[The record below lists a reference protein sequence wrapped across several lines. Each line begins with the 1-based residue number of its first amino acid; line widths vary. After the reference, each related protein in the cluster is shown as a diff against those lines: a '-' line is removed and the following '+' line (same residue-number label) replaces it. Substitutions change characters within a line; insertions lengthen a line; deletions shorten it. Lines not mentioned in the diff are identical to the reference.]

1 LSNLVID
8 IGNTRTKAAVFRND
22 EMSAHFVWEKCTR
35 EEISEVIANHRVENV
50 ILSVVGPPMEES
62 LRQWLASQVRFIELT
77 PATRLPFQNLYGTPA
92 TLGKDR
98 IAAVAG
104 AFARFPGQN
113 CLVIDAGT
121 CITYDVL
128 TAEGA
133 YLGGNISPGIAMRFK
148 ALPAF
153 TAALPQVER
162 GAMEDAIG
170 SSTETAIR
178 NGVQYGV
185 LWETDGMIAAM
196 QRRIGDL
203 NVVLTGGD
211 VDFFVKNLKSPIFAN
226 AHLVL
231 EGLNKI
237 LNYNV

>member
-1 LSNLVID
+1 MSNLVID

-22 EMSAHFVWEKCTR
+22 EMTEHLVWSQCRR
-35 EEISEVIANHRVENV
+35 EEISEVLANHRVENV
-50 ILSVVGPPMEES
+50 ILSVVGPPMEPT
-62 LRQWLASQVRFIELT
+62 LRQWLAAQVRFIELT
-77 PATRLPFQNLYGTPA
+77 PEVHLPFQNLYGTPS

-98 IAAVAG
+98 VAAVAG
-104 AFARFPGQN
+104 ALARFPGQN

-153 TAALPQVER
+153 TAALPLVAQGPVE
-162 GAMEDAIG
+162 DPVG

-178 NGVQYGV
+178 NGVQWGV
-185 LWETDGMIAAM
+185 LWEMEGMIAAM
-196 QRRIGDL
+196 QQRLNDL

-211 VDFFVKNLKSPIFAN
+211 ADFFVKNLKSRIFAN

>member
-1 LSNLVID
+1 MSNLVID

-22 EMSAHFVWEKCTR
+22 EMSERLMWDKCRWED
-35 EEISEVIANHRVENV
+35 ISKVLANHRVENV
-50 ILSVVGPPMEES
+50 ILSVVGPPMEET
-62 LRQWLASQVRFIELT
+62 LRQRLASEVRFIELT
-77 PATRLPFQNLYGTPA
+77 PALRLPFRNLYGTPA

-104 AFARFPGQN
+104 ALAGFPGQN

-133 YLGGNISPGIAMRFK
+133 YLGGNISPGMAMRFK

-153 TAALPQVER
+153 TAALPLVER
-162 GAMEDAIG
+162 GPVEDPVG

-185 LWETDGMIAAM
+185 LWETEGMIAAM
-196 QRRIGDL
+196 EQRLNDL

-211 VDFFVKNLKSPIFAN
+211 ADFFVKNLKSRIFAN

>member
-1 LSNLVID
+1 MSNLVID
-8 IGNTRTKAAVFRND
+8 IGNTRTKAAVFLND
-22 EMSAHFVWEKCTR
+22 EMTEYLAWETCTG
-35 EEISEVIANHRVENV
+35 EEISEVVANHRVENV
-50 ILSVVGPPMEES
+50 ILSVVGRPMEES

-77 PATRLPFQNLYGTPA
+77 PATSLPFKNLYGTPA

-104 AFARFPGQN
+104 ALAWFPGQN

-128 TAEGA
+128 TAEGE

-153 TAALPQVER
+153 TAALPLVESGQVQ
-162 GAMEDAIG
+162 DPVG

-185 LWETDGMIAAM
+185 LWEAEGMIAAM
-196 QRRIGDL
+196 QQRLSDL

-211 VDFFVKNLKSPIFAN
+211 ADFFVKNLKSRIFAN

>member
-1 LSNLVID
+1 MSNLVID

-22 EMSAHFVWEKCTR
+22 EMTERLMWEQCTR
-35 EEISEVIANHRVENV
+35 EEISSVLANHRVENV
-50 ILSVVGPPMEES
+50 ILSVVGPPMEET
-62 LRQWLASQVRFIELT
+62 LRNWLVAQVRFFELT
-77 PATRLPFQNLYGTPA
+77 PALHLPFRNLYGTPA

-98 IAAVAG
+98 VAAVAG
-104 AFARFPGQN
+104 ALAMFPGRN

-148 ALPAF
+148 ALPTF
-153 TAALPQVER
+153 TAALPLVER
-162 GAMEDAIG
+162 GPMQDAVG

-185 LWETDGMIAAM
+185 LWETEGMIAAM
-196 QRRIGDL
+196 QQRLNDL

-211 VDFFVKNLKSPIFAN
+211 ADFFVKNLKSRIFAN
-226 AHLVL
+226 ANLVL